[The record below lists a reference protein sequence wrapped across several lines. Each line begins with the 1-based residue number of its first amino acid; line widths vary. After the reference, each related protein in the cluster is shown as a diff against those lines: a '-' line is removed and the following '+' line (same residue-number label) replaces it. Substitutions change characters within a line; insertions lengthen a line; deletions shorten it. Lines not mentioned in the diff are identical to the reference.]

1 MDLIRNRLWVNT
13 DCESI
18 RWDTTVQWR
27 RRGGGGG
34 GWYESCNWTLLRNL
48 SHQSLGHR
56 LQCLRWWTHVQLITW
71 ALPSSEDFYEWI
83 LNTIRCCCCGCSNP
97 KTVACI
103 WGVVIAQDGQ
113 RCSHFFNENLL
124 CQQAPIAQSEQG
136 AWLFPPNCQ
145 IGQQGCHRTQV
156 FISSAQ
162 VNIHSLPQ
170 LVCLWPAQVDPHQR
184 RVVVVIHSHIPNR
197 HTINRPLVG
206 NCGWRQFSHSE
217 KTKEGCAAGGPQHN
231 DVEVCGLSCPQG
243 FQLSQ
248 YVRGDWEARFAG
260 WLWPQTL
267 NSPLNQRQLWH
278 GFCSWLWQ
286 IPWNLQMSDGS

>member
-1 MDLIRNRLWVNT
+1 MARI
-13 DCESI
+13 C
-18 RWDTTVQWR
+18 
-27 RRGGGGG
+27 
-34 GWYESCNWTLLRNL
+34 
-48 SHQSLGHR
+48 
-56 LQCLRWWTHVQLITW
+56 
-71 ALPSSEDFYEWI
+71 
-83 LNTIRCCCCGCSNP
+83 
-97 KTVACI
+97 
-103 WGVVIAQDGQ
+103 GVVIAQDGQ
-113 RCSHFFNENLL
+113 HWSHFTYQWRSALSTGAHHSVWTRGQALSPKQPNRPTRLPLGTNLR
-124 CQQAPIAQSEQG
+124 QSCPDTCKYPLPFP
-136 AWLFPPNCQ
+136 ADLFLTWAS
-145 IGQQGCHRTQV
+145 G
-156 FISSAQ
+156 
-162 VNIHSLPQ
+162 SLPEMG
-170 LVCLWPAQVDPHQR
+170 C
-184 RVVVVIHSHIPNR
+184 IHSHIPNW